1 MVSPKMQ
8 VTWLFGQASK
18 EKDDLKNEDNLKNE
32 DDFKNEG
39 DLENWPSPPNFFLPH
54 SHPLEKLLS
63 FFLMTSYRDSH
74 KMTDVKPKMIPGF

>member
-39 DLENWPSPPNFFLPH
+39 DLENWPSPPNFFCHTPI
-54 SHPLEKLLS
+54 PLKNY
-63 FFLMTSYRDSH
+63 FLFS
-74 KMTDVKPKMIPGF
+74 